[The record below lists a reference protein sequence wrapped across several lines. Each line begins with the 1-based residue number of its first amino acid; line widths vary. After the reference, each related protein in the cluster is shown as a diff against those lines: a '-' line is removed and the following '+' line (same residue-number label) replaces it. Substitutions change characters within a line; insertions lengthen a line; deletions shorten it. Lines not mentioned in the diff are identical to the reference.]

1 MFQVIFIFSF
11 AILARTASGTP
22 RSADTPNTRSREEIL
37 AIVCNLTHRSLRRV
51 DTTTRTPHRKSPNWR
66 RLFVVAGCS
75 CFWERSPGAAQEQ
88 PQAASSSQEQSRS
101 SQEKP
106 RSSPGEGEGHPGA
119 ARSRPGAAQEQPGAA
134 QAQPGAAQEQ
144 PRRSPE
150 ATFDVF
156 LAGRGGPKSEEASFG
171 INFHQKSGPAI
182 HRDLLKKCFFEQ
194 FLRHSGPPPRRLPS
208 TCFWPE
214 GGAQK

>member
-1 MFQVIFIFSF
+1 MR
-11 AILARTASGTP
+11 LGKEP
-22 RSADTPNTRSREEIL
+22 RSR
-37 AIVCNLTHRSLRRV
+37 
-51 DTTTRTPHRKSPNWR
+51 
-66 RLFVVAGCS
+66 
-75 CFWERSPGAAQEQ
+75 PGAATSSQQQPGAVQEQPGEAQEQ
-88 PQAASSSQEQSRS
+88 PKSPR
-101 SQEKP
+101 EKP
-106 RSSPGEGEGHPGA
+106 RSSLRATRRRPGA

-214 GGAQK
+214 GGDQK

>member
-1 MFQVIFIFSF
+1 MCI
-11 AILARTASGTP
+11 RD
-22 RSADTPNTRSREEIL
+22 R
-37 AIVCNLTHRSLRRV
+37 
-51 DTTTRTPHRKSPNWR
+51 
-66 RLFVVAGCS
+66 
-75 CFWERSPGAAQEQ
+75 
-88 PQAASSSQEQSRS
+88 
-101 SQEKP
+101 P

-182 HRDLLKKCFFEQ
+182 HRDLLKKCFLNNF
-194 FLRHSGPPPRRLPS
+194 
-208 TCFWPE
+208 
-214 GGAQK
+214 